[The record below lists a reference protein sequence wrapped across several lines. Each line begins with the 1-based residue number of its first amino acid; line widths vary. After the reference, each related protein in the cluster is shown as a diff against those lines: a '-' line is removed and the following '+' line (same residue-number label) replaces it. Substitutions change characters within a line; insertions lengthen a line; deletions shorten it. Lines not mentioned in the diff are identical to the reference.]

1 MKEEVSENPDGPEF
15 EVWNH
20 LWSGVDMAAQELRAL
35 DPKWRSTV
43 EKIGKI
49 IVSART
55 GLSQQ
60 AATVEADI
68 LSLEDDLL
76 EDPWIRHAA
85 EIEIAGDAIGKAEV
99 ALKRYFKIRPAITS
113 RIDKPKIPS
122 GSWLRS
128 LPRFYAVGPERW
140 GTAARL
146 YTSLLLYWQLLA
158 TLMATTLLASIGNIN
173 GNLRR

>member
-85 EIEIAGDAIGKAEV
+85 EIEIAGDAMGKAEV
-99 ALKRYFKIRPAITS
+99 AQNGISKSGRRLHRESTS
-113 RIDKPKIPS
+113 R
-122 GSWLRS
+122 
-128 LPRFYAVGPERW
+128 RFRRAVG
-140 GTAARL
+140 
-146 YTSLLLYWQLLA
+146 
-158 TLMATTLLASIGNIN
+158 
-173 GNLRR
+173 